1 MGEEIP
7 NPPLVFRTLLLP
19 MPNSPSTVTHLL
31 ERLREEDREALD
43 ALLPLVYDELHRLA
57 HLELRGEGPDITL
70 RTTALVHE
78 AYGKL
83 VDHHAVDWQG
93 RSHFFGVAARAM
105 RQVVIN
111 RARKRQAQKRGGDA
125 PHLTIDEGR
134 IAVDQQADRLVAL
147 DEALDRLAAIDE
159 RQSRIVECR
168 FFGGMTI
175 EETAAALDVSPS
187 TVKRDWRTAKA
198 WLSREIKRM
207 ESA

>member
-1 MGEEIP
+1 MS
-7 NPPLVFRTLLLP
+7 R
-19 MPNSPSTVTHLL
+19 SPSEVTHLL

-43 ALLPLVYDELHRLA
+43 ALLPLVYEELHRLA

-78 AYGKL
+78 AYHKL
-83 VDHHAVDWQG
+83 VDNHAVDWQG

-111 RARKRQAQKRGGDA
+111 RAKKRQAQKRGGDA
-125 PHLTIDEGR
+125 PHLTLDEGR
-134 IAVDQQADRLVAL
+134 IAVDKQADRLVAL
-147 DEALDRLAAIDE
+147 DEALDRLAAVDE
-159 RQSRIVECR
+159 RQSRVVECR

-175 EETAAALDVSPS
+175 KETATALDVSPS
-187 TVKRDWRTAKA
+187 TVKRDWRTAKV
-198 WLSREIKRM
+198 WLAREITRM

>member
-1 MGEEIP
+1 MSS
-7 NPPLVFRTLLLP
+7 
-19 MPNSPSTVTHLL
+19 SPSEVTHLL

-78 AYGKL
+78 AYNKL

-111 RARKRQAQKRGGDA
+111 RARKRKAQKRGGDA
-125 PHLTIDEGR
+125 PHLTLDEGR

-159 RQSRIVECR
+159 RQSRVVECR

-175 EETAAALDVSPS
+175 EETAIALDVSPS

-198 WLSREIKRM
+198 WLAREITRM

>member
-1 MGEEIP
+1 
-7 NPPLVFRTLLLP
+7 
-19 MPNSPSTVTHLL
+19 MPSSPSEVTHLL

-43 ALLPLVYDELHRLA
+43 ALLPLVYEELHRLA

-78 AYGKL
+78 AYHKL
-83 VDHHAVDWQG
+83 VDNHAVDWQG

-111 RARKRQAQKRGGDA
+111 RARKRKAQKRGGDA
-125 PHLTIDEGR
+125 PHLTLDEGR
-134 IAVDQQADRLVAL
+134 IAVDKQADRLVAL
-147 DEALDRLAAIDE
+147 DEALDRLAAVDE
-159 RQSRIVECR
+159 RQSRVVECR

-175 EETAAALDVSPS
+175 KETATALDVSPS
-187 TVKRDWRTAKA
+187 TVKRDWRTAKV
-198 WLSREIKRM
+198 WLAREITRM

>member
-1 MGEEIP
+1 MS
-7 NPPLVFRTLLLP
+7 R
-19 MPNSPSTVTHLL
+19 SPSEVTHLL

-43 ALLPLVYDELHRLA
+43 ALLPLVYEELHRLA

-78 AYGKL
+78 AYHKL
-83 VDHHAVDWQG
+83 VDNHAVDWQG

-111 RARKRQAQKRGGDA
+111 RARKRKAQKRGGDA
-125 PHLTIDEGR
+125 PHLTLDEGR
-134 IAVDQQADRLVAL
+134 IAVDKQADRLVAL
-147 DEALDRLAAIDE
+147 DEALDRLAAVDE
-159 RQSRIVECR
+159 RQSRVVECR

-175 EETAAALDVSPS
+175 KETATALDVSPS
-187 TVKRDWRTAKA
+187 TVKRDWRTAKV
-198 WLSREIKRM
+198 WLAREITRM